1 MRIRA
6 CAFVLIALSM
16 PAISFAPDV
25 AAQASGD
32 AFTDMARQRF
42 QEGVR
47 LFDQGKFEEARAAFL
62 QAYALKKHPAV
73 LLNLAQSEL
82 RSNHPVEA
90 ARHFSEFLR
99 DNPSADPAERKAAED
114 GLASART
121 KTARIDVKVDV
132 DGAEVFID
140 GDIVGRAP
148 LPEAVDVAAGV
159 RKVEVRV
166 GGRPP
171 QTAEASASI
180 GQVQTVTLTFGVPN
194 ATQDPVAKPDDDAGF
209 EVSTEGRK
217 PFVDWV
223 IEDKVAWATG
233 GATVLGL
240 GFGIMFAAFAQN
252 ASSNADSI
260 AGQIKVV
267 AERDPELENYDG
279 FDRRKNPC
287 ADPIPITSRTNYSP
301 ACSQLQDNLD
311 TRDTDKT
318 VATVGFVV
326 AGLGAVSTGVLYF
339 LRTEP
344 EKSPSATT
352 SRFPASTVVAPVFGP
367 DIRGLSIGGTF

>member
-16 PAISFAPDV
+16 PAIAVAPDV

-82 RSNHPVEA
+82 RSDHPVEA

-99 DNPSADPAERKAAED
+99 DNPNADPAERKAAED

-121 KTARIDVKVDV
+121 KTARVDVKVDV

-140 GDIVGRAP
+140 GELVGRAP
-148 LPEAVDVAAGV
+148 LPEAVDVAAGT
-159 RKVEVRV
+159 RTVEVRV

-180 GQVQTVTLTFGVPN
+180 GQVQTVTLTFGVPT
-194 ATQDPVAKPDDDAGF
+194 TQDPVTKPDDTGI

-240 GFGIMFAAFAQN
+240 GLGIMFAAFAQN

-279 FDRRKNPC
+279 FDRSRNPC
-287 ADPIPITSRTNYSP
+287 ADPIPITSRTNYAP

-339 LRTEP
+339 LRTDP
-344 EKSPSATT
+344 DKSASSTA
-352 SRFPASTVVAPVFGP
+352 SRSPANTIVAPVFGP

>member
-16 PAISFAPDV
+16 PVISFSPNVD
-25 AAQASGD
+25 AQTSGD

-82 RSNHPVEA
+82 RSDHPVEA

-99 DNPSADPAERKAAED
+99 DNPNADPAERKAAED
-114 GLASART
+114 GLAAART
-121 KTARIDVKVDV
+121 KTARINVKVDV

-140 GDIVGRAP
+140 GDIVGRSP
-148 LPEAVDVAAGV
+148 LPEAVDVAAGA

-171 QTAEASASI
+171 QTAEASATV
-180 GQVQTVTLTFGVPN
+180 GQVQTVTLTFGVPA
-194 ATQDPVAKPDDDAGF
+194 ATADPVPMPEEEGIEA
-209 EVSTEGRK
+209 STEGRK

-279 FDRRKNPC
+279 FDRRQNPC
-287 ADPIPITSRTNYSP
+287 ADPIPITSRTNYAP

-318 VATVGFVV
+318 LATVGFVV

-344 EKSPSATT
+344 ETSPST
-352 SRFPASTVVAPVFGP
+352 SASRSPTGTIVAPVFGP
-367 DIRGLSIGGTF
+367 DIRGLAIGGTF

>member
-16 PAISFAPDV
+16 PAISFAPD
-25 AAQASGD
+25 ATAQASGD

-82 RSNHPVEA
+82 RSDHPVEA

-99 DNPSADPAERKAAED
+99 DNPNADPAERKAAED

-148 LPEAVDVAAGV
+148 LPEAVDVAAGI

-171 QTAEASASI
+171 QTADASASI

-194 ATQDPVAKPDDDAGF
+194 ATPDPVAKPDDAGV
-209 EVSTEGRK
+209 ELSTEGRK

-344 EKSPSATT
+344 EKSPSTA
-352 SRFPASTVVAPVFGP
+352 SRSPASTIVAPVFGP
-367 DIRGLSIGGTF
+367 GIRGLSIGGTF